1 MISKWISFSKLSNM
15 YNIKHIEKY
24 NHVKTKQKLTLY
36 QIIFH
41 LKYRRRHQ
49 NKLKLD
55 ALVVLC
61 MYCYVCCLPIYSSA
75 EINWEVSITQYCWTT
90 ANWTCLKAHLSDT
103 VKLMTSVS
111 SRSLS
116 LIPALLAL
124 WCLIRSFREARSSL
138 HFFPQSWIGLDYTA
152 ENFLSLSMREKKM

>member
-24 NHVKTKQKLTLY
+24 NHIKTKQKLTLY

-41 LKYRRRHQ
+41 LKYRRWHQ
-49 NKLKLD
+49 HELKLD
-55 ALVVLC
+55 SLMILC
-61 MYCYVCCLPIYSSA
+61 MYCYVGCLPIYDSA
-75 EINWEVSITQYCWTT
+75 EINWEVSITQHCWT
-90 ANWTCLKAHLSDT
+90 NCIYLKTHPSDT
-103 VKLMTSVS
+103 VKLMTSVL
-111 SRSLS
+111 SRWLS

-138 HFFPQSWIGLDYTA
+138 HFFPQSLIGLGYTSR
-152 ENFLSLSMREKKM
+152 EFSSSLCERKECRV

>member
-1 MISKWISFSKLSNM
+1 MISKWISFSKVSNM
-15 YNIKHIEKY
+15 YTIKHIEKY

-41 LKYRRRHQ
+41 LKYRRWHQ

-55 ALVVLC
+55 ALMVLC

-75 EINWEVSITQYCWTT
+75 EISWEISITQHCWTT
-90 ANWTCLKAHLSDT
+90 ANCTYLKAHLSDT
-103 VKLMTSVS
+103 VKLMTSAS
-111 SRSLS
+111 SRSPS

-138 HFFPQSWIGLDYTA
+138 HFFPQSLIGLGYTSR
-152 ENFLSLSMREKKM
+152 EFSFSLYERKKM